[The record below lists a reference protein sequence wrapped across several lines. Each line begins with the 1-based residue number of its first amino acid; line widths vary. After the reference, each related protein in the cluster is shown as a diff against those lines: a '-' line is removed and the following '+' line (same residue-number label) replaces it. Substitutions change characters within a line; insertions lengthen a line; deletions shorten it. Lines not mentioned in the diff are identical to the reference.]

1 MAKKQ
6 IAAGLF
12 VTVIFAG
19 LIVFFGSAPPS
30 PVYFIKISRET
41 MQDFFIF
48 GDEDRAYWLLTKA
61 EKRIS
66 ESEKLKSGNIGLFA
80 KLQSD
85 TAKNYQNEAK
95 KIIDSLKDKMNT
107 NYLIDKYNLNSD
119 RLNNL

>member
-1 MAKKQ
+1 MPKKQ

-12 VTVIFAG
+12 LSAVFVG
-19 LIVFFGSAPPS
+19 LIVFLGSAPPS

-41 MQDFFIF
+41 IQDLFIF

-66 ESEKLKSGNIGLFA
+66 ESEKLKSRNIGLLA
-80 KLQSD
+80 KFQSD
-85 TAKNYQNEAK
+85 TAQNYQNEAK
-95 KIIDSLKDKMNT
+95 KIIDLLKDKLNT
-107 NYLIDKYNLNSD
+107 NYLIDKYNQNSD